1 MDDAAMGALVGARV
15 DAVVFAAYGTT
26 RGRARAAI
34 EPVFR
39 RVADAVEVPCE
50 LAFCGPAVCR
60 LLARRGEDVPEL
72 ERVLEHM
79 AAVGTRRVA
88 VASGMIVDG
97 WAQANLCERVGAAA
111 ERLGLECAAV
121 GAPLLADAAD
131 VAYLA
136 AALME
141 AWAPEPGAVTLFA
154 GHGIGGPA
162 DSGYERDQDA
172 FGAYEALGAA
182 FARAGRDDLAVACL
196 SDGAAAA
203 LRAAR
208 GLAEPGTT
216 VRLVPLMLAAGR
228 HVLKNMGGADER
240 SWASAL
246 AAAGYVPRLCDRGLG
261 ELSAV
266 QELFAHHA
274 RALCAKNE

>member
-1 MDDAAMGALVGARV
+1 MGALAGARV
-15 DAVVFAAYGTT
+15 DATVFAAYGTT
-26 RGRARAAI
+26 RERARATAI
-34 EPVFR
+34 EPVFCA
-39 RVADAVEVPCE
+39 VADAAGVPCE

-72 ERVLEHM
+72 ERVLEQV
-79 AAVGTRRVA
+79 AAAGTRRVA

-97 WAQANLCERVGAAA
+97 WAQANLCERVDAAA
-111 ERLGLECAAV
+111 ERLGLECATV

-141 AWAPEPGAVTLFA
+141 AWAPEPGVVTLFA

-162 DSGYERDQDA
+162 DSDYEPDRDA
-172 FGAYEALGAA
+172 FDAYGALGAA

-208 GLAEPGTT
+208 GLDEPGTT